1 MRLVKFMAS
10 VDVAMFTQIL
20 VALAEFAMAF
30 AVLLSIREVR
40 RDRKRTY
47 LEKRLE
53 EFYIPL
59 INLFSH
65 GNLKRDYHIHDKV
78 EEIVVSKRHLCGKKV
93 AAIMP
98 PHFTAMRASDGDFYF
113 HFSNE
118 EEWRRWLKIA
128 DTIWDEYIEVLKEYY
143 RIIGIKH
150 YMPPQKPEEWMFKL
164 GIPLRSAF

>member
-1 MRLVKFMAS
+1 MTGMDTIQIYLQLLFITSNLIIAFVMMLS
-10 VDVAMFTQIL
+10 VM
-20 VALAEFAMAF
+20 E
-30 AVLLSIREVR
+30 IRDDR
-40 RDRKRTY
+40 RRAY
-47 LEKRLE
+47 FEKRLE
-53 EFYIPL
+53 EFYMPL

-150 YMPPQKPEEWMFKL
+150 YMPPQKPEKWMFKL

>member
-1 MRLVKFMAS
+1 MAS

-40 RDRKRTY
+40 GDRKRIY

-93 AAIMP
+93 ATIMH

-113 HFSNE
+113 HFSDE

-150 YMPPQKPEEWMFKL
+150 YMLPQKPEEWMSKL